1 MVVSDVTAYVA
12 SAGDGRNVA
21 WSYWLRGQAASL
33 SLTGARRLETATP
46 GLAGLTAVR
55 LAVTTVI
62 DRCHKL
68 TRSLYPSK
76 LVLVTNDE
84 EGARLARLALA
95 NRTHH
100 PDGMVAAELARLAYQ
115 AGKLRTMVFV
125 RGPADL
131 RESQTELLE
140 KFVVKAE
147 AALASADEL
156 LGDHK

>member
-1 MVVSDVTAYVA
+1 MA

-21 WSYWLRGQAASL
+21 WSYWLRGQAAAV
-33 SLTGARRLETATP
+33 SLTGARRLVTATP
-46 GLAGLTAVR
+46 GLAGLIAVR

-68 TRSLYPSK
+68 TRSLYPSR

-84 EGARLARLALA
+84 EGARLARFALA
-95 NRTHH
+95 NRCHH
-100 PDGMVAAELARLAYQ
+100 PDEMVAAELARLAHQ

-131 RESQTELLE
+131 RPQQLELLE

-147 AALASADEL
+147 GALASAEEI